1 MKDNIKKIMWLVF
14 ATIFLLLAIYQTL
27 KGLAMIYKPL
37 YYIGL
42 GVVNYYLANTA
53 MHIYDKTNNK

>member
-1 MKDNIKKIMWLVF
+1 MKNNIKEIVCLVF

-27 KGLAMIYKPL
+27 KGLAMIYEPL

-42 GVVNYYLANTA
+42 GVVNYYLANTV
-53 MHIYDKTNNK
+53 MYIYDKIGNK